1 MQSAMQQQAA
11 LAGASVVLSGMFGA
25 FEGAGIHQGKSAVRA
40 SVAEHGGKVVG
51 AISKKTTFLVAGS
64 APGMAKV
71 AEAVRLGVP
80 VLSYTGLAQVIT
92 GTSVSDAQRADI
104 AEFSTGF
111 NGENGKA
118 LRTADAELDKL
129 RAAAAGKKRPA
140 DAPTGESE
148 PKKPKVEE

>member
-1 MQSAMQQQAA
+1 MQQQAA
-11 LAGASVVLSGMFGA
+11 LAGASVVLSGMFEA

-40 SVAEHGGKVVG
+40 RVAEHGGKVVG
-51 AISKKTTFLVAGS
+51 TISRKTAFLIAGA

-71 AEAVRLGVP
+71 AEAVRLDVP
-80 VLSYTGLAQVIT
+80 VLSYNGLTQVIA
-92 GTSVSDAQRADI
+92 GTSVSDAQRAEI

-129 RAAAAGKKRPA
+129 RAAAAGRKRPA
-140 DAPTGESE
+140 GAPTDEPE
-148 PKKPKVEE
+148 PKKSKVEE